1 MITRSQSLADQVY
14 MEILSWIQSNRL
26 PESGGVLPSETEL
39 SEMFSTSRATIREA
53 LAELERGRLVI
64 RRQGSGTYVS
74 PAFHKLT
81 RTLNGLNDPLTL
93 LQWSGAVAS
102 VDRLECTLG
111 TASESQAAS
120 LELDPG
126 ASLVALRIL
135 YLLEGIPAAWLQA
148 IIPAV
153 TKYANGLPL
162 PTFSGLM
169 GYAREISGRSISHS
183 LTALRALGAD
193 EQLANF
199 LRIQKGYPLLALDE
213 LYLSDQGSPVFQS
226 TLNILTD
233 KIDLQMLR
241 NSDQSSNQIVI
252 W

>member
-26 PESGGVLPSETEL
+26 HESGGALPSETEL

-74 PAFHKLT
+74 PAFHKLI
-81 RTLNGLNDPLTL
+81 RTLNGLNDPLAL
-93 LQWSGAVAS
+93 LQRGGAVVS
-102 VDRLECTLG
+102 VGKLEFALG
-111 TASESQAAS
+111 TASESQSFS
-120 LELDPG
+120 LEIDPG
-126 ASLVALRIL
+126 APQVTLRIL
-135 YLLEGIPAAWLQA
+135 YLLESAPAAWLQA

-162 PTFSGLM
+162 PAFSGLM
-169 GYAREISGRSISHS
+169 GFAREISGRSISHS
-183 LTALRALGAD
+183 LTALKAVGAD
-193 EQLANF
+193 KHLSDF
-199 LRIQKGYPLLALDE
+199 LQVPKGYPLMVLEE

-226 TLNILTD
+226 TLNIITD

-241 NSDQSSNQIVI
+241 NTDQSSNQIVI